1 MPRAALLRAWEATL
15 VDRGM
20 DQAHGLRRMFAPG
33 RPRVVQIVAGREGV
47 GRTSVAVNLAVALAQ
62 AGRDTLLIE
71 ASRHAGEARALD
83 YLGLDAPGAW
93 AAAPARPL
101 EIPATEG
108 LAVWPLDLAA
118 RAHDVEPSPI
128 PARLP
133 GRTRLP
139 DCVLVTSACGR
150 SLVWTGEH
158 ESHEVLIVLSRAAA
172 SITDAYA
179 LIKRMSLQGM
189 QTRFHVLVNRVG
201 SEDEARLIF
210 GNMASVARGYLDVQL
225 QLCGFVP
232 ADEALGRAAAQG
244 RSVLDTEPD
253 SPATRAFRRLAE
265 FVTKGVR
272 PAAGSAMR
280 KAPVRLAASL

>member
-1 MPRAALLRAWEATL
+1 
-15 VDRGM
+15 M

-101 EIPATEG
+101 EVPATEG

-150 SLVWTGEH
+150 SLIWTGEH

-179 LIKRMSLQGM
+179 LIKRMSVQGM

-210 GNMASVARGYLDVQL
+210 GNMASVARGYLDVEL

-232 ADEALGRAAAQG
+232 ADEALVRAAAQG

-253 SPATRAFRRLAE
+253 SPATRAFRRLAD
-265 FVTKGVR
+265 FVTRGVR
-272 PAAGSAMR
+272 PTAGSAMR
-280 KAPVRLAASL
+280 KAAVRLAASL

>member
-1 MPRAALLRAWEATL
+1 LL
-15 VDRGM
+15 DRGI

-33 RPRVVQIVAGREGV
+33 RPRVIQIVAGREGV

-62 AGRDTLLIE
+62 AGRDTLLVE
-71 ASRHAGEARALD
+71 AARDPNEARALD
-83 YLGLDAPGAW
+83 YLGLDAPSAW
-93 AAAPARPL
+93 VAAPTRAL
-101 EIPATEG
+101 EVAATQG
-108 LAVWPLDLAA
+108 LAVWPLDLAQ
-118 RAHDVEPSPI
+118 RGRELEPTPI

-139 DCVLVTSACGR
+139 DCVLVNSACGR

-179 LIKRMSLQGM
+179 RIKRMSVQGM
-189 QTRFHVLVNRVG
+189 QTRFHVLVNRVA
-201 SEDEARLIF
+201 SEDEARLIYR
-210 GNMASVARGYLDVQL
+210 NMAAVAQGYLDIQL

-232 ADEALGRAAAQG
+232 ADEALAHAAARG

-253 SPATRAFRRLAE
+253 APATRAFRRLAQ
-265 FVTKGVR
+265 FVMKGGR
-272 PAAGSAMR
+272 PAPRSAPH
-280 KAPVRLAASL
+280 KAPTPLAASL

>member
-1 MPRAALLRAWEATL
+1 
-15 VDRGM
+15 M

-83 YLGLDAPGAW
+83 HFGLDAGAW
-93 AAAPARPL
+93 AAAPAGPI
-101 EIPATEG
+101 EIPATQG
-108 LAVWPLDLAA
+108 LAVWPLDLMA
-118 RAHDVEPSPI
+118 RTHDFEPSAI
-128 PARLP
+128 PARLQ

-179 LIKRMSLQGM
+179 LIKRMSVQGM
-189 QTRFHVLVNRVG
+189 QTRFHVLVNRVA
-201 SEDEARLIF
+201 SENEARLIF
-210 GNMASVARGYLDVQL
+210 GNMASVARGYLDLQL
-225 QLCGFVP
+225 QLCGFIP
-232 ADEALGRAAAQG
+232 ADEALMRAAAHG
-244 RSVLDTEPD
+244 RSVLDIEPD
-253 SPATRAFRRLAE
+253 APATRAFRRLAE

-272 PAAGSAMR
+272 PGAGSAMR
-280 KAPVRLAASL
+280 AAPASLAASL